1 MVFLG
6 GVVTQDCACV
16 ELKFPLEAGTEA
28 KHGAAMDVTV
38 AISLTPRPETTATV
52 TRGAARLLTA
62 LGYAP
67 LAEVTL
73 PNGRRADLM
82 ALGPKGEIFIVE
94 VKSGIE
100 DFRVDLKWPEYRPY
114 CDAFAFAVGPEFPR
128 EVLPSEPGLIVAD
141 GFGGAVL
148 REAIVAP
155 LAGARRK
162 ALTLAFGR
170 LAALRAAG
178 VQAVAL
184 E

>member
-1 MVFLG
+1 
-6 GVVTQDCACV
+6 
-16 ELKFPLEAGTEA
+16 
-28 KHGAAMDVTV
+28 MDLAVTV
-38 AISLTPRPETTATV
+38 VALSRPETTASV

-82 ALGPKGEIFIVE
+82 ALGPKGQIFIVE
-94 VKSGIE
+94 VKSGAE
-100 DFRVDLKWPEYRPY
+100 DFRTDQKWHEYAPY
-114 CDAFAFAVGPEFPR
+114 CDAFAFAVAPEFPR
-128 EVLPSEPGLIVAD
+128 EILPDEPGLIVAD
-141 GFGGAVL
+141 GFGGAIL
-148 REAIVAP
+148 RDAPAVP

-170 LAALRAAG
+170 LAAMRAAG
-178 VQAVAL
+178 VQATAL

>member
-1 MVFLG
+1 
-6 GVVTQDCACV
+6 
-16 ELKFPLEAGTEA
+16 
-28 KHGAAMDVTV
+28 MDVSVTV
-38 AISLTPRPETTATV
+38 VSISRPETTAAV
-52 TRGAARLLTA
+52 TRGAGRLLTA

-82 ALGPKGEIFIVE
+82 ALGPKGQIFIVE
-94 VKSGIE
+94 VKSCID
-100 DFRVDLKWPEYRPY
+100 DFRVDQKWHEYQPY

-128 EVLPSEPGLIVAD
+128 EVLPEEPGLIVAD

-148 REAIVAP
+148 REAGLTP

-162 ALTLAFGR
+162 ALTLAFAR

>member
-1 MVFLG
+1 
-6 GVVTQDCACV
+6 
-16 ELKFPLEAGTEA
+16 
-28 KHGAAMDVTV
+28 MDVAVVIT
-38 AISLTPRPETTATV
+38 RPEITTSV

-114 CDAFAFAVGPEFPR
+114 CDAFAFAVAPEFPR
-128 EVLPSEPGLIVAD
+128 EVLPDEPGLIVAD
-141 GFGGAVL
+141 GFGGAIL
-148 REAIVAP
+148 REATVEP

-162 ALTLAFGR
+162 ALTLAFAR

-178 VQAVAL
+178 VAATEL
-184 E
+184 